1 MEKGLELFE
10 QSSHININEY
20 SPLTLAFLGDAVYEL
35 FIRSNLTKDTNT
47 SANVLHK
54 RAVLYVKA
62 SAQCMAYDKIEPM
75 LTEEEIRIFKRGRN
89 SKVNTKAKNADLA
102 EYKKATGFET
112 LIGYLYIKGDNKR
125 LYELLSTATD
135 FE

>member
-1 MEKGLELFE
+1 MEKGIELFE
-10 QSSHININEY
+10 QSEHININEY

-47 SANVLHK
+47 SPNVLHK
-54 RAVLYVKA
+54 RAVQYVKA
-62 SAQCMAYDKIEPM
+62 SAQCEAYDKMEPH
-75 LTEEEIRIFKRGRN
+75 LTEEEIRMFKRGRN

-112 LIGYLYIKGDNKR
+112 LLGYLYIKGDNER
-125 LYELLSTATD
+125 LYELLNIATN
-135 FE
+135 F

>member
-1 MEKGLELFE
+1 MEKGIELFE
-10 QSSHININEY
+10 QSEHININEY

-47 SANVLHK
+47 SPNVLHK
-54 RAVLYVKA
+54 RAVQYVKA
-62 SAQCMAYDKIEPM
+62 SAQCEAYDKMEPH
-75 LTEEEIRIFKRGRN
+75 LTEEEIRVFKRGRN

-112 LIGYLYIKGDNKR
+112 LLGYLYIKGDNER
-125 LYELLSTATD
+125 LYELLNIATN
-135 FE
+135 F